1 MESKGDGGGPI
12 NSYSVSRE
20 GKLVVMIHCDW
31 SQLILFKEVFLF
43 FSVQLMFFTGSF
55 QCAVPQTITGI

>member
-1 MESKGDGGGPI
+1 MESNGDEGEPI

-20 GKLVVMIHCDW
+20 GKLVVHCGW

-43 FSVQLMFFTGSF
+43 FSVPLMFFTGSF
-55 QCAVPQTITGI
+55 RCAVLQTIRGI